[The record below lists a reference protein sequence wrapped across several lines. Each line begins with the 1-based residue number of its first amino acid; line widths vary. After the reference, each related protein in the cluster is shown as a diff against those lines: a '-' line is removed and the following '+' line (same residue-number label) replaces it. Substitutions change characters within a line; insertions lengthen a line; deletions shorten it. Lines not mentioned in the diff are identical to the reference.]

1 MWPSGMEAGR
11 WRNEP
16 EVSLD
21 CMAVWTQQRP
31 QGVANGVLVDIQDP
45 NSVPFS
51 WHPHDL
57 ACDLPSLEYL
67 GMWA

>member
-31 QGVANGVLVDIQDP
+31 QGVANGVLVNIQDSFP
-45 NSVPFS
+45 TLYPLVGTP
-51 WHPHDL
+51 
-57 ACDLPSLEYL
+57 
-67 GMWA
+67 MT